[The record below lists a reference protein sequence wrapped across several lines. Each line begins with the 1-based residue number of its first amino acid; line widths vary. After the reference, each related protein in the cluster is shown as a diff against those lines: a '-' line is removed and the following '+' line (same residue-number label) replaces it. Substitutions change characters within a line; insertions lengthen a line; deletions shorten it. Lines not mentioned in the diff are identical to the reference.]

1 MTQDGVG
8 EGGSVEHAGAL
19 DAHATTGAGGPA
31 DQRSARG
38 AALVVVHGI
47 GAQPPLR
54 TLGLFAQGL
63 ARATGPNGARFG
75 APELRAVV
83 VGGRLRPCVRFEE
96 RRPGGAAPRTVDV
109 FEYHWAE
116 HSVEG
121 MSVFGSFAWLLG
133 VNLAG
138 LDLRRQVPFIAHA
151 AEPGRLG
158 GLLARQLLHV
168 VGLAGL
174 AVALLVV
181 ALLSLSGAGG
191 LLAALGAA
199 WNALPALGALQAVQL
214 FAFLSLGATL
224 CVLGRD
230 GWLAW
235 REGARVARLH
245 AGGNAPAWRGIYA
258 AAARAWRGP
267 ALVGTMIVLAALAL
281 VAAWARGPLLA
292 FVDALGVL
300 VRQPSVLLSGVGLA
314 VALAARWVLRRYV
327 NDIALYVTSDRVS
340 KRARTRRAILDEGE
354 ALLRDLL
361 SGDHDEVYLA
371 GHSLGSVIAVD
382 LLDRLA
388 RPPDALADPTLGR
401 LRGLLTF
408 GSPLDKVA
416 YFFRQRPEEGE
427 AVRAQLLSFLHGVR
441 RRGNLRD
448 YGPYQARPYEL
459 PFGRLN
465 WWQVHAPGD
474 LLSDR
479 LIHYRVDRRVILRR
493 SNPFTAHGAYWSDAT
508 FFRVALDWMGFG

>member
-1 MTQDGVG
+1 MTRDGVG
-8 EGGSVEHAGAL
+8 EGGSVERV
-19 DAHATTGAGGPA
+19 GGPA
-31 DQRSARG
+31 EQAINGAEGSAEPRSARG

-63 ARATGPNGARFG
+63 ARATGPDGARFG
-75 APELRAVV
+75 PPELRAAI

-96 RRPGGAAPRTVDV
+96 RRHGGAPRTVDV

-151 AEPGRLG
+151 TEPGHLG
-158 GLLARQLLHV
+158 GRLARQLLHV

-174 AVALLVV
+174 AVGLLVV
-181 ALLSLSGAGG
+181 ALLALSGAGG
-191 LLAALGAA
+191 LLAALEAA

-245 AGGNAPAWRGIYA
+245 AGGSAPAWRGMYA

-267 ALVGTMIVLAALAL
+267 ALVGAVIVLAALAL

-292 FVDALGVL
+292 FADALEVL
-300 VRQPSVLLSGVGLA
+300 VRQPSVLLSGFGLA

-354 ALLRDLL
+354 AFLRDLL
-361 SGDHDEVYLA
+361 AGEHAEVYLA

-382 LLDRLA
+382 LIDRLA
-388 RPPDALADPTLGR
+388 RRPDALADPTLGR

-416 YFFRQRPEEGE
+416 YFFRQRPGEGE

-459 PFGRLN
+459 PFGALS

>member
-1 MTQDGVG
+1 MAQDGAG
-8 EGGSVEHAGAL
+8 E
-19 DAHATTGAGGPA
+19 ATPRERAT
-31 DQRSARG
+31 
-38 AALVVVHGI
+38 ALVVVHGI

-63 ARATGPNGARFG
+63 ARASGPGGARFG
-75 APELRAVV
+75 PPELRTVV
-83 VGGRLRPCVRFEE
+83 MGGRLRPCVRFEE
-96 RRPGGAAPRTVDV
+96 RRSGGGPRTVDV

-138 LDLRRQVPFIAHA
+138 LDLRRQVPFVAHA

-158 GLLARQLLHV
+158 GLLARQLVHV
-168 VGLAGL
+168 AGLAGL
-174 AVALLVV
+174 AVGLLVV
-181 ALLSLSGAGG
+181 TLLVLSGADG

-199 WNALPALGALQAVQL
+199 WSAMPTLDALQALQL
-214 FAFLSLGATL
+214 FAFLSLAATL
-224 CVLGRD
+224 GVLGRD
-230 GWLAW
+230 AWLSW
-235 REGARVARLH
+235 RKGARVARLH
-245 AGGNAPAWRGIYA
+245 VGGNGQAWRGMYA
-258 AAARAWRGP
+258 AAGRAWRAP
-267 ALVGTMIVLAALAL
+267 ALVGALVVMAALVL

-292 FVDALGVL
+292 FADAAGVL
-300 VRQPSVLLSGVGLA
+300 VSQPSFLLGAVGLTI
-314 VALAARWVLRRYV
+314 ALAARWVLRRYV

-354 ALLRDLL
+354 AFLRDLL
-361 SGDHDEVYLA
+361 SGEHTEVYLA

-388 RPPDALADPTLGR
+388 RQPGALTEPTLER

-448 YGPYQARPYEL
+448 YGPYRARPYEL
-459 PFGRLN
+459 PFGHLS

-474 LLSDR
+474 VLSDR
-479 LIHYRVDRRVILRR
+479 LIHYQVDRRVILER
-493 SNPFTAHGAYWSDAT
+493 SNPLTAHGAYWSDAT